1 MRTWRSCKYL
11 TAFSQLFSKL
21 STNLPNQ
28 LFWFWMGYMRMREET
43 SHLSRTKMG
52 EPERENDRWW
62 EFWARLV
69 QPLPL
74 VAPSSVSITFHLAT
88 QDHFTIWLSSVRSS
102 CDKFQI
108 IHKRWPHFQ
117 PTIIPPLMST
127 IILPSAAIIP
137 SSKPWLLVWSRRT
150 NCTTSGTNYWSNN
163 NFLPLHLVNNHY
175 ISQRHYHLAIG

>member
-21 STNLPNQ
+21 STNLPAQ
-28 LFWFWMGYMRMREET
+28 LSWFWMGYMRMREET

-88 QDHFTIWLSSVRSS
+88 RDHFYHLTLL
-102 CDKFQI
+102 CEI
-108 IHKRWPHFQ
+108 ILWHISDYTRWPHFQ
-117 PTIIPPLMST
+117 PTIILPLMPT

-175 ISQRHYHLAIG
+175 LSLAIG